1 MYDDSG
7 ISELELKIELR
18 ALPNIPGVESLSI
31 VNSLALS
38 LEYENMVIG
47 SGAENRLDHPRPRR
61 NVAAERMTPP
71 RYEKL
76 DLTPPVGSG

>member
-31 VNSLALS
+31 VKS
-38 LEYENMVIG
+38 IG
-47 SGAENRLDHPRPRR
+47 
-61 NVAAERMTPP
+61 PP
-71 RYEKL
+71 QAK
-76 DLTPPVGSG
+76 T